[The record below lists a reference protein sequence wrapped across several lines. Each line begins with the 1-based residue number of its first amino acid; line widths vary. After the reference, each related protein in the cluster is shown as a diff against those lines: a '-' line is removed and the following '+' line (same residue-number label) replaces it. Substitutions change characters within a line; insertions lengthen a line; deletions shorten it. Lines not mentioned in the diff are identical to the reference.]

1 MLSNFPLL
9 SSVVFLPILG
19 ILILFFIPKN
29 KTALIRTTSGI
40 VTFITLIVSLIIF
53 ANFNINDPGLQLQ
66 ERLSWIPQ
74 VNINYHLG
82 VDGLSYSMV
91 FLTALLCFLA
101 CIASNSIKERI
112 KEYYIFFLLLEAGMM
127 GTFLALDLFLF
138 YVFWEITLVPMYFL
152 IGIWGGPR
160 KEYAAIK
167 FFLYTLAGSVFMLL
181 GILALY
187 FTSTPHTFNI
197 LELTQQSKFFA
208 LAFQNIVFVAL
219 FFGFA
224 VKVPVF
230 PFHTWLP
237 DAHVE
242 APTTISVLLAGV
254 LLKMGGY
261 GFFRISFPILKD
273 AAIYFAL
280 PFAILGA
287 INIVYGAFVAMA
299 QTDFKKMVAYSSVSH
314 MGFVMLGLASMTVTG
329 FNGALMQMF
338 NHGVITGGMFLLVG
352 VLYDR
357 AHTRDLN
364 KFGGL
369 GVKMPVYA
377 GILTVFTLASLGLPG
392 LSGFISEFMSLL

>member
-9 SSVVFLPILG
+9 SSAVFLPILG

-66 ERLSWIPQ
+66 ERLIWIPH

-160 KEYAAIK
+160 KEYAAIQ

-181 GILALY
+181 VMLALY
-187 FTSTPHTFNI
+187 FSVTPHTFSI
-197 LELTQQSKFFA
+197 PELIKVGSTFKGTSWFI
-208 LAFQNIVFVAL
+208 AFIGL
-219 FFGFA
+219 FIA
-224 VKVPVF
+224 
-230 PFHTWLP
+230 
-237 DAHVE
+237 
-242 APTTISVLLAGV
+242 
-254 LLKMGGY
+254 
-261 GFFRISFPILKD
+261 
-273 AAIYFAL
+273 
-280 PFAILGA
+280 FAIK
-287 INIVYGAFVAMA
+287 V
-299 QTDFKKMVAYSSVSH
+299 
-314 MGFVMLGLASMTVTG
+314 
-329 FNGALMQMF
+329 
-338 NHGVITGGMFLLVG
+338 
-352 VLYDR
+352 
-357 AHTRDLN
+357 
-364 KFGGL
+364 
-369 GVKMPVYA
+369 
-377 GILTVFTLASLGLPG
+377 
-392 LSGFISEFMSLL
+392 